1 MYLLSS
7 STICLTNATTVCTLS
22 LGLFQWSDKVIR
34 RATRLW
40 DISGQRMVR
49 HEVYLL
55 VTPRV
60 VVRLLLM
67 FGPKQLLNPAPAG
80 LSSLLLSAALS
91 ILCPCAHAKPNASAV
106 ASLPLLSVLCVS
118 HPG

>member
-1 MYLLSS
+1 MACFND
-7 STICLTNATTVCTLS
+7 TIACSFS

-40 DISGQRMVR
+40 DISGKRMVR
-49 HEVYLL
+49 HEVHLL

-67 FGPKQLLNPAPAG
+67 FSKAT
-80 LSSLLLSAALS
+80 S
-91 ILCPCAHAKPNASAV
+91 
-106 ASLPLLSVLCVS
+106 
-118 HPG
+118 